1 MAVQSDRAPAA
12 ANFVNVLFI
21 CNPPLAW
28 PRRRRTDGSAEAG
41 RSHSRC
47 NYSMV
52 TQLRQF
58 ASRPAHD
65 RLCLGAVPSGPTRL
79 THGTGPSRKLSNI
92 ACRHVT
98 MVLSNSY
105 WNVWRCGR
113 SDTPSHVF
121 IPRCRQPRTAHS
133 RPEPRVPSVKDICI
147 SKNMRI
153 RKRNILTALAIMHRS
168 ASQKSARSSRTIPR
182 EDFLRVGERLEAAH
196 DTLVRRHGRRH

>member
-1 MAVQSDRAPAA
+1 M
-12 ANFVNVLFI
+12 
-21 CNPPLAW
+21 
-28 PRRRRTDGSAEAG
+28 
-41 RSHSRC
+41 
-47 NYSMV
+47 
-52 TQLRQF
+52 
-58 ASRPAHD
+58 
-65 RLCLGAVPSGPTRL
+65 PSGPTRL

-182 EDFLRVGERLEAAH
+182 EDFLRVGERLEAGRTVHRRRRQRLGRRRRDKGTGRAARGTAH
-196 DTLVRRHGRRH
+196 AVTCTVIVLRDAHQPQPLSLAKLIIVLFSSSLWVRREAPSSVRCPVQRP